1 MGPNPQGPAAVRKY
15 QKTRKIIHV
24 ISTALF
30 LMSVGYVVVYA
41 LRAQGAKWWLIFSL
55 SAPSL
60 GIAFL
65 LVSTYLFAI
74 YRGAVRNILSEVEH
88 PLTSTWYYL
97 VFYDSTPMLGCLAG
111 LTGMLQAE
119 TAGEFFLGVS
129 YSVVGGTFLVW
140 VVVDPALSVVEIM
153 MPKSR
158 RHRQERKDRVR
169 AEKQARQ
176 QRNEQLLAELQEQVA
191 REKRQWRTT
200 LGQQARELADLVN
213 QKNKRES
220 GHEQTAVDIGVS
232 AWQQGGQNCM
242 QELYD
247 LTREI
252 CQEDYPEPANLD
264 TISLWW
270 DGIGSWKYQP
280 FSKYY
285 PD

>member
-1 MGPNPQGPAAVRKY
+1 MRKY

-24 ISTALF
+24 ISTTLF
-30 LMSVGYVVVYA
+30 LASVGYVLVYA

-55 SAPSL
+55 SAPSF

-65 LVSTYLFAI
+65 LVSAYLFAI
-74 YRGAVRNILSEVEH
+74 YRGAIRNILSEVEH

-97 VFYDSTPMLGCLAG
+97 VFYDSTPMLGCAAG
-111 LTGMLQAE
+111 FTGMLQLQNLS
-119 TAGEFFLGVS
+119 EFFLGVS
-129 YSVVGGTFLVW
+129 YCTVGGTFLVW
-140 VVVDPALSVVEIM
+140 VVIDPALSVIEIM

-158 RHRQERKDRVR
+158 RHRQERKARVR

-176 QRNEQLLAELQEQVA
+176 ERNEQLLAELQEQA
-191 REKRQWRTT
+191 LRQKKQWRAGMT
-200 LGQQARELADLVN
+200 QQARELADLVN
-213 QKNKRES
+213 QQTKQES
-220 GHEQTAVDIGVS
+220 GQERTAVDIGVA
-232 AWQQGGQNCM
+232 AWQRGGLNCM

-247 LTREI
+247 MTREI
-252 CQEDYPEPANLD
+252 CGEDDSKKAGVN

-270 DGIGSWKYQP
+270 DGIGSWKFEP